1 MTYYKSTL
9 KYNLNFLQD
18 LQVRTNMKT
27 SHANSIPDSQE
38 IVQFNDSILEWYDKN
53 ARILPWRA
61 RQGAAAKPYY
71 VWLSEIMLQQT
82 TVTAVKPYFE
92 KFIRRWPEIAD
103 LANAESVDVM
113 DMWAGLGYYSRA
125 RNLHKCAQQ
134 IVEKYDGDVPREEK
148 ALLGLAGVGPYTAGA
163 IGSIA
168 FNQPR
173 LTIDGNIERVFARYH
188 NVQTYMPEA
197 KKELSALIKPYM
209 CDEQMNPQP
218 SAYVQALMDLG
229 ATVCQPKKVQCGLC
243 PLSTKC
249 AARMAGH
256 ALELPRKKPKSVPQR
271 EAICFIVSDD
281 NNERI
286 LIERR
291 PDKGLLAQMTG
302 FPTTSLYA
310 GEAHVWEGA
319 YTDILDPHRFVDHV
333 FTHFKLK
340 LYVAKV
346 SVEYF
351 NGTSLSASIDSN
363 WVDYD
368 QLDSLKLPTLFSKVR
383 SIL

>member
-1 MTYYKSTL
+1 
-9 KYNLNFLQD
+9 
-18 LQVRTNMKT
+18 MKT

-38 IVQFNDSILEWYDKN
+38 IVQFNKSILKWYEKN

-61 RQGAAAKPYY
+61 RNAAEAKPYH

-92 KFIRRWPEIAD
+92 KFIKRWPEIKD
-103 LANAESVDVM
+103 LAAADSADVM

-134 IVEKYDGDVPREEK
+134 IVEEYGGDVPHEEK
-148 ALLGLAGVGPYTAGA
+148 ALLGLAGVGSYTAGA

-197 KKELSALIKPYM
+197 KTALRDLIKPYM
-209 CDEQMNPQP
+209 CDEQTNKQP

-229 ATVCQPKKVQCGLC
+229 ATICQPKKVQCTAC
-243 PLSTKC
+243 PLSVKC
-249 AARMAGH
+249 AAKIDGH
-256 ALELPRKKPKSVPQR
+256 PLDLPRKRKKIVPQR
-271 EAICFIVSDD
+271 EAICFIVHDKD
-281 NNERI
+281 ERSV

-291 PDKGLLAQMTG
+291 PDKGLLAQMIG
-302 FPTTSLYA
+302 FPTTSLYEDNSVA
-310 GEAHVWEGA
+310 EIDGSNAV
-319 YTDILDPHRFVDHV
+319 LDRHKFVDHV

-346 SVEYF
+346 SAEYF
-351 NGTSLSASIDSN
+351 NSTALSASIDSH
-363 WVDYD
+363 WVEYD
-368 QLDSLKLPTLFSKVR
+368 QIDSLKLPTLFSKVR